1 MFLNRLFRRK
11 KDPVTRAAEIKAK
24 YEAKRKKPELFTQAQ
39 EELRKELGLTP
50 GSQAAAEKRA
60 ERIKRKSAPF
70 DLAVDEA
77 ERLKKIHSARRG
89 RK

>member
-11 KDPVTRAAEIKAK
+11 KDPATRAAEIKAK
-24 YEAKRKKPELFTQAQ
+24 YEAKRKAPQLFTPAQ
-39 EELRKELGLTP
+39 EALRNELGLAP
-50 GSQAAAEKRA
+50 DSQAAAEKRA
-60 ERIKRKSAPF
+60 ARLKRKSAPF
-70 DLAVDEA
+70 DLARDEA